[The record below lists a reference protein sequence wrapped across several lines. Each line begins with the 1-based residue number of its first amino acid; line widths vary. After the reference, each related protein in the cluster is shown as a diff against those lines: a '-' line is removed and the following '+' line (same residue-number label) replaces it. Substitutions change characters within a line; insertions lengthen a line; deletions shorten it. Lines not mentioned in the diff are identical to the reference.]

1 MRDFVLVVL
10 QFIFETS
17 TMRGRWCQ
25 KATDSVYRSQVD
37 NNPNESRIL
46 AKGTLKIGTKN
57 DRLID

>member
-1 MRDFVLVVL
+1 
-10 QFIFETS
+10 
-17 TMRGRWCQ
+17 MRGRWCQ